1 MANISASRL
10 VYVISYDSKLNEG
23 QRIYL
28 RTSPKRV
35 GVADLQQARRFGS
48 LKSARAEAEKLKLG
62 NPRIER
68 HEVKVMEDILAT
80 FPCVE
85 EEETDVRSEED

>member
-1 MANISASRL
+1 MASNISTSYF
-10 VYVISYDSKLNEG
+10 VYVISYDSKLHEG

-28 RTSPKRV
+28 QTSPKRV
-35 GVADLQQARRFGS
+35 GVEDIQHARRFGS
-48 LKSARAEAEKLKLG
+48 LRSARDEAKKLKYG
-62 NPRIER
+62 NPIIER

-85 EEETDVRSEED
+85 EPNDQNGEG